1 MAMDV
6 NEAHG
11 GLKTTFVGLAL
22 PRPYAPTADHVERHA
37 GIAGSHIEISD
48 LYSYREKLNK

>member
-11 GLKTTFVGLAL
+11 GLKTTFVGLVL